1 VVLSGEYSHE
11 DGIPAGGFG
20 EAAANGRTWYN
31 TDTLINRGINPGD
44 GGPQYLYRQH
54 VQSYQ
59 YTKYGLISAGPLQG
73 IAFDKNGNPF
83 NFNYGSNGV
92 PARNAAGNV
101 SNCYGGFCVGG
112 DLSGNVGIGTSLQSE
127 ITRWDG
133 YGRIGFD
140 IDSNNEIYGTLNV
153 SRVASNNT
161 PNPGAAKT
169 GLTMQCS
176 NPFVPASVQAMC
188 TTAGITSFSYG
199 VSNAVLPDFINVNP
213 VRRQIRGVV
222 GAKGKLDVLGT
233 NWSYD
238 GYYEHGENIT
248 DIHVSNMTLNNRY
261 SAAIQ
266 AVRQPDGTITCASAV
281 AVASGCQPL
290 NIFGGATP
298 SAATLAY
305 ISPANGPYQH
315 TRQTQDVVSLAING
329 QPSRCRA
336 DRCRSPSVASTGMNI
351 TRSTVTPMAMASRRT
366 IPTPRPIP
374 PIRCSTPRATTGMRA
389 IITMAPASMTST
401 RASSNSTCR
410 CSTVR
415 SWARRT

>member
-1 VVLSGEYSHE
+1 MAMTATTPSRQRGKSFLDGRLHVVLSGEYSHE

-59 YTKYGLISAGPLQG
+59 YTKYGLITAGPLQG

-188 TTAGITSFSYG
+188 TTAASPASAMVSAMRCCPTSSTSIRCAARSAAWSAPRASWMCWAPTGPMTAITSM
-199 VSNAVLPDFINVNP
+199 
-213 VRRQIRGVV
+213 VR
-222 GAKGKLDVLGT
+222 T
-233 NWSYD
+233 
-238 GYYEHGENIT
+238 
-248 DIHVSNMTLNNRY
+248 
-261 SAAIQ
+261 
-266 AVRQPDGTITCASAV
+266 
-281 AVASGCQPL
+281 
-290 NIFGGATP
+290 
-298 SAATLAY
+298 
-305 ISPANGPYQH
+305 SP
-315 TRQTQDVVSLAING
+315 
-329 QPSRCRA
+329 
-336 DRCRSPSVASTGMNI
+336 
-351 TRSTVTPMAMASRRT
+351 
-366 IPTPRPIP
+366 
-374 PIRCSTPRATTGMRA
+374 
-389 IITMAPASMTST
+389 TST
-401 RASSNSTCR
+401 SAT
-410 CSTVR
+410 
-415 SWARRT
+415 

>member
-281 AVASGCQPL
+281 AVAS
-290 NIFGGATP
+290 
-298 SAATLAY
+298 AASRST
-305 ISPANGPYQH
+305 
-315 TRQTQDVVSLAING
+315 SLAG
-329 QPSRCRA
+329 RRPARRRWPTSRPPTGLTSTPARRRMWSAWPSTASLSRCRA